1 MSAYRD
7 VDRTALAMFAHH
19 VEIAEALLA
28 VNHDLGVRLAT
39 APDPDLRQAYLQ
51 GWVDA
56 WTQLAHARAIAVGLG
71 RDTKRFDGYRKVVGD
86 PYRVAAGLRPITYG
100 DRVATVVAIREL
112 RACVPEVV
120 VVVPDAPRR
129 LQAARPRLFDARTER
144 LLWRLG
150 VLVVL
155 VVATLAVCATAD

>member
-7 VDRTALAMFAHH
+7 VDRSALAMFAHH

-28 VNHDLGVRLAT
+28 VNHELGVRLAT
-39 APDPDLRQAYLQ
+39 APDPELRQAYLQ
-51 GWVDA
+51 GWVDV
-56 WTQLAHARAIAVGLG
+56 WTQLAQARAVAFGLG
-71 RDTKRFDGYRKVVGD
+71 RDTSRFDGHRKVVGD

-120 VVVPDAPRR
+120 VVSPAPSRR
-129 LQAARPRLFDARTER
+129 LQAARPRLFDAGTER

-155 VVATLAVCATAD
+155 VVALVAVCATTE